1 MFWKNDLQKLNN
13 TVMWCNSSPT
23 DLMKI
28 RTYIVFSH
36 NPWGRLVNIMKQ
48 VNSKRTDDECFEG
61 RAVSNVTLY
70 SYAFVMWQLGIHTS
84 SRASVSC
91 FATMARAHLWITL
104 SKYFFEWVNYIFK
117 QIQILWKP
125 NIMTII
131 TVPVRVHTW
140 TNITTRR
147 SVTSVGFL
155 N

>member
-1 MFWKNDLQKLNN
+1 MSEIFTVRTEYNFVFWKNDLQTVNN

-36 NPWGRLVNIMKQ
+36 NPWDRLVNIMKQ
-48 VNSKRTDDECFEG
+48 ANSKRADDECFEG

-84 SRASVSC
+84 CRASVSY
-91 FATMARAHLWITL
+91 FATMARAHLWIAL
-104 SKYFFEWVNYIFK
+104 SKCFFEWVNYTFK
-117 QIQILWKP
+117 QIK
-125 NIMTII
+125 NIMETQYYENFHC
-131 TVPVRVHTW
+131 TCKSTY
-140 TNITTRR
+140 
-147 SVTSVGFL
+147 L